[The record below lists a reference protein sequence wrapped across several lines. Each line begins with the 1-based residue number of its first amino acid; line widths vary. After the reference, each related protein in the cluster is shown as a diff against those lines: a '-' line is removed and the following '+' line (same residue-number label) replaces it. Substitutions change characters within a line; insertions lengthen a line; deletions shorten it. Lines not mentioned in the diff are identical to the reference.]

1 MDIFASELYHQNMKL
16 HSILHTNWLATFRL
30 NYHAGGWK
38 AVVQMPIRVYG
49 SLKLSLGG
57 KIILPSGSRKN
68 TVIIN
73 SCHEDYTAP
82 SGKAEL
88 NIQGTWKL
96 GGSLHVG
103 PDGCIAVAEGAL
115 LETGADT
122 YLGRDTQIHCYRHVS
137 IGNGVF
143 AGEMYI
149 CDSTIHQVL
158 SADAEKPMHGEVI
171 IGDGVYLGFR
181 TTLLKGT
188 VIPPLS
194 VVGSGAVCTSDFSKD
209 GVEQL
214 LICGNPAVVK
224 AQGVTAKF

>member
-1 MDIFASELYHQNMKL
+1 MLIMKTS
-16 HSILHTNWLATFRL
+16 SILHTNWLATFRL
-30 NYHAGGWK
+30 NYFAGGWK
-38 AVVQMPIRVYG
+38 AVMRMPIRVYG
-49 SLKLSLGG
+49 SLKFSLEG
-57 KIILPSGSRKN
+57 KIILPCDIRKN
-68 TVIIN
+68 MLIIN
-73 SCHEDYTAP
+73 SCHEDYTAS

-103 PDGCIAVAEGAL
+103 PDCCIAVAEDAL

-122 YLGRDTQIHCYRHVS
+122 YLGRDTQIHCYRHVQ
-137 IGNGVF
+137 IGKSVF
-143 AGEMYI
+143 AGEMYV

-158 SADAEKPMHGEVI
+158 SADVEKPMHGEVI

-224 AQGVTAKF
+224 ARGVTAKF

>member
-1 MDIFASELYHQNMKL
+1 M
-16 HSILHTNWLATFRL
+16 
-30 NYHAGGWK
+30 
-38 AVVQMPIRVYG
+38 VQMPIRVYG

-88 NIQGTWKL
+88 NIQGTWRL

-149 CDSTIHQVL
+149 CDSTIHKVL
-158 SADAEKPMHGEVI
+158 SAGAEKPMHGEVV

-181 TTLLKGT
+181 TILLKGT
-188 VIPPLS
+188 VIPAGS
-194 VVGSGAVCTSDFSKD
+194 VVGSGAVCTSDFCKGGSEK
-209 GVEQL
+209 L

-224 AQGVTAKF
+224 AQGVTARF